1 MKSYKYILTLL
12 LVTLFLGCNDDEFDS
27 GFLDNVEAPSKIEAL
42 FTITQD
48 NTGLVTIQP
57 YGEAVSNYTIYY
69 GDDTTEPV
77 TIAPGEKTQHNYAEG
92 VYNVRIIGNGING
105 KQTEITK
112 ELTVTFRAPEE
123 LAVVI
128 TPVTGDPF
136 SIKVTATA
144 EYETFYEVTFGDDD
158 TATPVQ
164 FNEGDEVT
172 HTYTAIGTYEVKVI
186 AYSGGAAFTEHT
198 ESVTITNPLL
208 LPIDFENPTLNY
220 AFTDFGNAVTTV
232 VDNPHSTG
240 INTSSRVGQSIKS
253 PGAEVWAG
261 TIITLDEPI
270 DFSVLNHFKVKV
282 WSPAAGVTVK
292 LKIENLA
299 DANIN
304 HEVDQVTTVAGDW
317 EYLTYDFS
325 GVDLAQEYSK
335 VIFFFNFGVVG
346 AGDTYFFD
354 DISLTAPPESLTL
367 PLTFEFASV
376 EYVFNGFG
384 GSNGSKIANP
394 HIGGINTSANIG
406 QVIKN
411 AGAETWAGVA
421 MPLVAPIDFSSQQK
435 IKMKVWSPAAG
446 VPVLLKL
453 EDIPLTVSTELLA
466 TTTVANQWEEL
477 TWDFTGIVNANNY
490 QNVILFFDF
499 NNPGTGATY
508 YFDDIELT
516 N

>member
-1 MKSYKYILTLL
+1 MKSFKYIITLL
-12 LVTLFLGCNDDEFDS
+12 LVALFIGCNDDEFDS
-27 GFLDNVEAPSKIEAL
+27 GFLDNVEAPSKVDAL

-57 YGEAVSNYTIYY
+57 NGEAVTNYTVDY
-69 GDDTTEPV
+69 GDGTPDPATV
-77 TIAPGEKTQHNYAEG
+77 APGQKTQHNYAEG
-92 VYNVRIIGNGING
+92 VYNVKIIANGING

-123 LAVVI
+123 LEVVI
-128 TPVTGDPF
+128 APVVGDPF
-136 SIKVTATA
+136 FIKVTAAA
-144 EYETFYEVTFGDDD
+144 EYETFFEVTYGDES
-158 TATPVQ
+158 AVAQ

-172 HTYTAIGTYEVKVI
+172 HTYAAIGTYEVTVT
-186 AYSGGAAFTEHT
+186 AFSGGAATTVHT
-198 ESVTITNPLL
+198 QNVTITNPLL

-220 AFTDFGNAVTTV
+220 AFSDFGNAVTSV
-232 VDNPHSTG
+232 VDNPHATG
-240 INTSSRVGQSIKS
+240 INTSSKVGQSIKS
-253 PGAEVWAG
+253 PGAETWAG
-261 TIITLDEPI
+261 TAITLDEPI
-270 DFSVLNHFKVKV
+270 DFSTLHHFRLKV
-282 WSPAAGVTVK
+282 WSPAAGITVK
-292 LKIENLA
+292 FKIENLTDGA
-299 DANIN
+299 IN

-325 GVDLAQEYSK
+325 GANPTQDYSK
-335 VIFFFNFGVVG
+335 VVLFFNFGAVG

-354 DISLTAPPESLTL
+354 DIAQAAPPESLSL

-384 GSNGSKIANP
+384 NAVGAKVANP
-394 HIGGINTSANIG
+394 HVEGINTSANVG
-406 QVIKN
+406 QFIKN

-421 MPLVAPIDFSSQQK
+421 MPLIAPIDFSAQHK
-435 IKMKVWSPAAG
+435 IKAKVWSPAAG

-453 EDIPLTVSTELLA
+453 ENIPNTTSTELLA

-490 QNVILFFDF
+490 QNVIMFFDF
-499 NNPGTGATY
+499 NNPGVGTTF